1 MRGVVGESVV
11 FKAPVLQQGFL
22 RYGTYDDIARVFQGS
37 IKMYNVKT
45 FKGRVIWDNQT
56 GLFQLTN
63 LTLNDQGNYTVENI
77 DGMKTVTVFHLTV
90 YTRVPKP
97 EVRVSQSLPTV
108 EIHCSLLCSVSNG
121 REVTLSWQREGG
133 TLSHTSNPD
142 LNTTLTLPLET
153 EGLSHSYSCVA
164 SNPVSTERTTFNI
177 PKYSIDGKAVPLAP
191 GCPAPLNIEKLVRF
205 AVFGLVTAA
214 VFGFSVWLLRR
225 TSYSRTDARYKM
237 EDQAGDRRASR
248 QSPCAHPGPPAST
261 NVPHS
266 VPLTGHE
273 FEHPGV
279 DPSKI

>member
-1 MRGVVGESVV
+1 HQGETMRGVVGESVV

-77 DGMKTVTVFHLTV
+77 DGMKTVTVFHLIVLSSTA
-90 YTRVPKP
+90 RVPKP

-177 PKYSIDGKAVPLAP
+177 PKYSIDGKEQSNVHCSQASE
-191 GCPAPLNIEKLVRF
+191 EKLVRF

-225 TSYSRTDARYKM
+225 TSYSRTV
-237 EDQAGDRRASR
+237 
-248 QSPCAHPGPPAST
+248 HIIFI
-261 NVPHS
+261 
-266 VPLTGHE
+266 L
-273 FEHPGV
+273 
-279 DPSKI
+279 